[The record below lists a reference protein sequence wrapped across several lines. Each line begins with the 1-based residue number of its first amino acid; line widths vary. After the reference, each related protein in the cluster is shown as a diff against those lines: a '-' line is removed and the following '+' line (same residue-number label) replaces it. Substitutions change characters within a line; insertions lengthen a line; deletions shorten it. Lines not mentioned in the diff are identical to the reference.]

1 MSLAV
6 RPAAVAGRFYPG
18 QRAALVAEVD
28 ACLEG
33 VPRAATAA
41 RAPNAVKVPHAR
53 YVYSGAVA
61 AHA

>member
-33 VPRAATAA
+33 VPRPAPAG
-41 RAPNAVKVPHAR
+41 RAPQAR
-53 YVYSGAVA
+53 NGPPPRDG
-61 AHA
+61 